1 MNKLDLVDL
10 HTQLLNRTY
19 SLYLNKFRSYALIAN
34 FGYFGNP
41 DPTLKIPKGTDTK
54 DVTPDFIATDKKEI
68 VQILD
73 IKGFDGMVEWS
84 NDDEIIPKI
93 EKEFLKCSEYRK
105 ISPESIKSYFSK
117 YDIVLNSITLE
128 LIVVVEFEFHSRY
141 FDAINK
147 AAEKNGIIVWSIDL
161 TQKRLRKH
169 IGHHL
174 DQKLDRLFN
183 PDVVLS
189 IYSWFQPLVL
199 FTRQTKMELKIFYF
213 TSNLISALVQ
223 DSKSTIRFDEIDKI
237 MTDSDPPKFAHLIP
251 KEREQQWKSLL
262 YETRKKRTRV
272 LKPSTIGPDIYE
284 LENVAI
290 LENPYSQHK
299 LLDDLAKELRIVK

>member
-1 MNKLDLVDL
+1 MKKLDLVDL

-19 SLYLNKFRSYALIAN
+19 SLYLNKFRSHALIAN
-34 FGYFGNP
+34 LGYFGSP
-41 DPTLKIPKGTDTK
+41 DPTLKIPKGTGTK

-84 NDDEIIPKI
+84 NDDDITSKI
-93 EKEFLKCSEYRK
+93 EKEFLKCSEYRN
-105 ISPESIKSYFSK
+105 ITLASIKSYFSK
-117 YDIVLNSITLE
+117 HNIVLNSITLE
-128 LIVVVEFEFHSRY
+128 LIVVVDFEFYSRY
-141 FDAINK
+141 SDVINK
-147 AAEKNGIIVWSIDL
+147 AAEKHGVIVWSLDL

-169 IGHHL
+169 FGHHL
-174 DQKLDRLFN
+174 DKNLEHLFD
-183 PDVVLS
+183 PDVILS

-199 FTRQTKMELKIFYF
+199 FTRQTKMEVKIFYF

-251 KEREQQWKSLL
+251 EEREQQWKALL
-262 YETRKKRTRV
+262 YEAEETRQNIKSEYYR
-272 LKPSTIGPDIYE
+272 S
-284 LENVAI
+284 
-290 LENPYSQHK
+290 
-299 LLDDLAKELRIVK
+299 